1 MIPRAIRTSAAA
13 TLLAAC
19 SAAPGRPAPAARPS
33 ADFETEVR
41 DAIRRD
47 AGDSAT
53 VEVAFRDLASGDSLL
68 VGAHEQMHA
77 ASTMKVAVML
87 QLFRLSE
94 AGALPMDDSVPI
106 ANAFRSIADGSA
118 YTLSP
123 ADDSDS
129 TLYARVGTKAT
140 VRELTRLMITRSS
153 NLATNLLIDRAGPDR
168 IRAALAELGAS
179 ELHVLR
185 GVEDNAAFHAGLNNT
200 TSAYGL
206 MKLLEAIASGR
217 AASPES
223 TREML
228 EILGRQEFR
237 EMIPAGVPAGV
248 RVANKTGSITG
259 IHHDAA
265 IVFPAGRAPYV
276 LVVLTRGFQG
286 DSAAARTGRDVSR
299 IVWRHVSGRR

>member
-1 MIPRAIRTSAAA
+1 MKPLARSAVFAAA
-13 TLLAAC
+13 LLAAC
-19 SAAPGRPAPAARPS
+19 AARSGPPAPRVGALEA
-33 ADFETEVR
+33 EVR
-41 DAIRRD
+41 DAIRRG

-53 VEVAFRDLASGDSLL
+53 VAVAFRDLDTGDSLL
-68 VGAHEQMHA
+68 VDAHEPMHA

-87 QLFRLSE
+87 QLFRLAD
-94 AGALPMDDSVPI
+94 AGSLRMDDSVPI
-106 ANAFRSIADGSA
+106 ANSFRSIADGSPYA
-118 YTLSP
+118 LSP

-129 TLYARVGTKAT
+129 TLYARVGGRAT
-140 VRELTRLMITRSS
+140 VRELAGLMITRSS
-153 NLATNLLIDRAGPDR
+153 NLATDLLIDRAGPER
-168 IRAALAELGAS
+168 IRATLAELGAQ

-200 TSAYGL
+200 TTAYGL
-206 MKLLEAIASGR
+206 MRLLEAIAAGR
-217 AASPES
+217 AASPRS

-237 EMIPAGVPAGV
+237 DMIPAGVPAGV

-265 IVFPAGRAPYV
+265 IVFPDGRAPYV

-286 DSAAARTGRDVSR
+286 DSAAARVGREVSR
-299 IVWRHVSGRR
+299 AVWRHVVGTSR